1 MIAILDYGMGNLRSV
16 QKGLERV
23 GATAVVTADPA
34 ALDAAQ
40 AVVLPGVGAF
50 GDAMASLQTR
60 RLIDPLLRQAAGGKP
75 LLGICLGMQLLFD
88 ESEEMGHHRGLGLL
102 PGRVVRFPAGDLLK
116 VPHIGWN
123 ELRIADSRLQTDCG
137 LQIAKDGLLAGIA
150 DGAYAYFVHSY
161 FALPEE
167 PADVLATTEYGL
179 EFASAVGRGT
189 VFGAQFHPEKSQEVG
204 LRLLANFARFVS
216 ELC

>member
-1 MIAILDYGMGNLRSV
+1 MIAILDYGIGNLRSV

-23 GATAVVTADPA
+23 GATAIVTADPA
-34 ALDAAQ
+34 ALDEAQ
-40 AVVLPGVGAF
+40 GVVLPGVGAF
-50 GDAMASLQTR
+50 GDAMTNLQTR
-60 RLIDPLLRQAAGGKP
+60 RLTDPLLRQAAGGKP

-88 ESEEMGHHRGLGLL
+88 ESEEMGRHRGLGLL
-102 PGRVVRFPAGDLLK
+102 PGRVVRFPAGNLK

-123 ELRIADSRLQTDCG
+123 ELRMADGELQM
-137 LQIAKDGLLAGIA
+137 AEDGLLAGIA

-161 FALPEE
+161 YAQPEE

-189 VFGAQFHPEKSQEVG
+189 IFGAQFHPEKSQEVG
-204 LRLLANFARFVS
+204 LRLLANFAR
-216 ELC
+216 LAKALR

>member
-1 MIAILDYGMGNLRSV
+1 MIAILDYGIGNLRSV

-23 GATAVVTADPA
+23 GATAIVTADPA
-34 ALDAAQ
+34 ALDEAQ
-40 AVVLPGVGAF
+40 GVVLPGVGAF
-50 GDAMASLQTR
+50 GDAMTNLQTR
-60 RLIDPLLRQAAGGKP
+60 RLTDPLLRQAAGGKP

-88 ESEEMGHHRGLGLL
+88 ESEEMGRHQGLGLL
-102 PGRVVRFPAGDLLK
+102 PGRVVRFPAGNLK

-123 ELRIADSRLQTDCG
+123 ELRMADGELQM
-137 LQIAKDGLLAGIA
+137 AEDGLLAGIA

-161 FALPEE
+161 YAQPEE

-189 VFGAQFHPEKSQEVG
+189 IFGAQFHPEKSQEVG
-204 LRLLANFARFVS
+204 LRLLANFAR
-216 ELC
+216 LAKALR